1 MNHGMF
7 PNDING
13 KDESTMNELF
23 LKIADGFECLAA
35 GYRALAQDSKAASVV
50 PATDTPAAPIEQEA
64 PKEEK
69 PTVTMEQVRA
79 VLAQKS
85 KDGKKVQ
92 VKALLLKYDSGK
104 LSGVK
109 PEDYPALLAEAEVL

>member
-23 LKIADGFECLAA
+23 LKIADGFESLAA
-35 GYRALAQDSKAASVV
+35 GYRALAKDSKASSVV
-50 PATDTPAAPIEQEA
+50 PATDTTAAPIEQEA

-85 KDGKKVQ
+85 KDGKKAQ